1 MLQWITL
8 LAVMITNEF
17 GLRKKTAKLGFFVL
31 VFVTHVFAVGPQAR
45 VLIHICNQA
54 GVGENCSFL
63 TCLGCP
69 THKQNQS
76 SQHLMC
82 PGQRKMVLMAITVK
96 NLSLLQECKHLYI
109 KIYVFKS
116 SNLLGPKKWMVVCA
130 LFFFSLD
137 YYMTQNWTAMRFNF
151 MLLHCCRNTELRL
164 GPRQER
170 GKTALTTAFFGLA
183 CSWCISMSCS
193 GLALWTRLSTL
204 NQPLNGSEGVQKA
217 KVSKSVIENDTMNFH
232 WQPQGGTL
240 FLHINFT
247 VKGKHYLQNSCSLF

>member
-1 MLQWITL
+1 M
-8 LAVMITNEF
+8 
-17 GLRKKTAKLGFFVL
+17 
-31 VFVTHVFAVGPQAR
+31 
-45 VLIHICNQA
+45 
-54 GVGENCSFL
+54 
-63 TCLGCP
+63 
-69 THKQNQS
+69 
-76 SQHLMC
+76 
-82 PGQRKMVLMAITVK
+82 
-96 NLSLLQECKHLYI
+96 SLLQEYNHLYI

-137 YYMTQNWTAMRFNF
+137 YYTSQNWTAMRFNF

-217 KVSKSVIENDTMNFH
+217 KVSKSVIENDTVNFH

-240 FLHINFT
+240 FLHINFRGERKT
-247 VKGKHYLQNSCSLF
+247 LFTK